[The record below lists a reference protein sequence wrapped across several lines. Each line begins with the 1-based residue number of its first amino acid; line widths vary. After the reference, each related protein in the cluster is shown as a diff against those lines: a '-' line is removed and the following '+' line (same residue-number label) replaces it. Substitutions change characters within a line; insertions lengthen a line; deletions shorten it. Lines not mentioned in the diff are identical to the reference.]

1 MNEIKTTSNR
11 SNSANKVIKKIYLE
25 HPEYEEICD
34 YLCMYPLQKWASDIR
49 KTINI
54 DSYSLDQAIA
64 NSREYFG
71 ITNLYDGSMK
81 YQKLSLKLTDEIM
94 TFFECMFKD
103 ESLNNA
109 QKNIIENLFIDSNKT
124 IRAKEVSGKLEETLL
139 ILFEK
144 YNEEFLE
151 YLDDMIDINIEL
163 GSEMSILYHNTET
176 LFKFVSVLK
185 NSKKEYDISAFD
197 KEKLCNVMEDAIEC
211 LSNYPFLDN
220 VKDVMDCK
228 YRSYNNS
235 KTGKYFAN
243 QGHGHNDYV
252 KKRYEEGLEALHSI
266 FWGYTN
272 TRGFKISE
280 YKVSDDTL

>member
-1 MNEIKTTSNR
+1 MNELKTISNR
-11 SNSANKVIKKIYLE
+11 KNSANKVIKRIYIE

-54 DSYSLDQAIA
+54 DAYSLEQAII
-64 NSREYFG
+64 NSGEYFG

-94 TFFECMFKD
+94 TFFERMFKD
-103 ESLNNA
+103 ENLNKM
-109 QKNIIENLFIDSNKT
+109 QKNIIENLFLDNSKT
-124 IRAKEVSGKLEETLL
+124 IRAKEVSSKFEETLL
-139 ILFEK
+139 ILFKK
-144 YNEEFLE
+144 YNDEFLE
-151 YLDDMIDINIEL
+151 YLDDMVDINIEL

-176 LFKFVSVLK
+176 LFKLVSVLK
-185 NSKKEYDISAFD
+185 NSKEEYDVATFE
-197 KEKLCNVMEDAIEC
+197 KEKLCKVMEDAIKC

-220 VKDVMDCK
+220 VEDVMDSK
-228 YRSYNNS
+228 YQSYNNS
-235 KTGKYFAN
+235 KIGKKFAN

-252 KKRYEEGLEALHSI
+252 NKRYEEGLEALHSI

-280 YKVSDDTL
+280 YKVSNDTL